1 MMPAAALTPLKP
13 SGKKFDR
20 LSDSQP
26 DTPTTMNKISTAIL
40 IITMIA
46 LILADSL
53 APLSSSSAHSQI
65 STTAGRLKMPPCSGA
80 LRECSGIVNPKRLSS
95 SSLRYC
101 DQPTATPAAETPYS
115 SSRHAATTIATPSPS
130 VAYAYEYDE
139 PDTGTA
145 PASSA

>member
-1 MMPAAALTPLKP
+1 MMPAATLMPSKP
-13 SGKKFDR
+13 EGAKFDR
-20 LSDSQP
+20 WFESQP
-26 DTPTTMNKISTAIL
+26 WRPTTTNSASTPSL

-53 APLSSSSAHSQI
+53 APRRSSSVQSQI
-65 STTAGRLKMPPCSGA
+65 NTTAGRLNTPPCSGA
-80 LRECSGIVNPKRLSS
+80 WDIASGIVKPKRLSS

-101 DQPTATPAAETPYS
+101 DHPTATPAAETPYS
-115 SSRHAATTIATPSPS
+115 SSRHAATTIATASPS

-139 PDTGTA
+139 PETGTA

>member
-1 MMPAAALTPLKP
+1 MMPAAALMPWKP
-13 SGKKFDR
+13 SGAKFDR

-26 DTPTTMNKISTAIL
+26 VTPTAMNKISTATL

-46 LILADSL
+46 LIFADSL
-53 APLSSSSAHSQI
+53 APRSSRSAQSQI
-65 STTAGRLKMPPCSGA
+65 SSTAGKLNTPPCSGA
-80 LRECSGIVNPKRLSS
+80 CEIDSGIVKPNRLSS

-115 SSRHAATTIATPSPS
+115 SSRHAATTIAIASPS

-139 PDTGTA
+139 PETGTA